1 MSRALYIDGRPIGTG
16 HPTYVIAEISANHGH
31 SYDRCAE
38 LVRLAHRA
46 GADAVKL
53 QTYTADTLTID
64 CDRPEFLLGED
75 STWAGRTLYDLYQE
89 AYTPWEWQPRLKALA
104 DELGIALF
112 STPFDET
119 AVDFLEEMDVP
130 AYKIASF
137 ENIDTALLRKV
148 ASTGKPVIMST
159 GLASRAE
166 IESSVQTLREGGC
179 EQLAL
184 LKCTS
189 AYPAAPE
196 SMNLATLS
204 DLASLGVVVGLS
216 DHTLSNDVSVAAV
229 ALGAAVLEKHFIRS
243 RSDGGPD
250 SSFSIE
256 PAELEA
262 LVSSVRTVAAALGKL
277 HYGGSEAEASNYV
290 FRRSLFVVQDMKAG
304 EIFTAQNLRSIRPGN
319 GLAPMY
325 LDEVL
330 GQPAS
335 RAIERGTPL
344 AWDLIVSGS

>member
-1 MSRALYIDGRPIGTG
+1 VSRALYIDGRPIGTG